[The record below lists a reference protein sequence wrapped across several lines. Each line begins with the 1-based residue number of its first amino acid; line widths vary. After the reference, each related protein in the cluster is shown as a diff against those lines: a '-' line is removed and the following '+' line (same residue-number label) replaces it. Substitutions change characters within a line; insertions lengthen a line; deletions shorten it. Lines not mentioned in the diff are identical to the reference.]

1 MRDAG
6 PTLEV
11 DLAGLRLRSPVIA
24 AAGCF
29 GTGREHVGL
38 VDASV
43 LGAVVSRSVTLA
55 PRRGSP
61 PPRVAETP
69 SGILWSVGLQNPGAA
84 AFVDEE
90 LPRLARAAPV
100 VVSVAGGSLE
110 EYVAVA
116 ARVHT
121 APGVVAIEVAL
132 DLPDEELDRPS
143 FCARP
148 DRAAEVAGAVARL
161 AHVPV
166 FAKLPGFLPT
176 LAETARACVRAGAHG
191 LSIGGGLPG
200 MAVDPARR
208 RPALGAV
215 TGWVSGPAVRPLAVR
230 ATFEVARELPE
241 VPVMAGGGVSNGD
254 EAVELLLAGAWA
266 VQVGTAILV
275 DPAAPATVA
284 EGISAHLAAAGLRSP
299 VDLRGRLA
307 LPGEEGPG

>member
-1 MRDAG
+1 MR

-11 DLAGLRLRSPVIA
+11 DLAGLRLRSPVVA

-29 GTGREHVGL
+29 GTGREHAGL
-38 VDASV
+38 VDASR
-43 LGAVVSRSVTLA
+43 LGAVVSRSITLG
-55 PRRGSP
+55 PRAGSP

-84 AFVDEE
+84 AFVEEE

-100 VVSVAGGSLE
+100 LVSVAGGSLE

-121 APGVVAIEVAL
+121 APGVVGLEVAL

-176 LAETARACVRAGAHG
+176 LEETARACVRAGVHG
-191 LSIGGGLPG
+191 LSVGGGLPG
-200 MAVDPARR
+200 MAVDPAGP

-215 TGWVSGPAVRPLAVR
+215 TGWVSGPAVRPVAVR
-230 ATFEVARELPE
+230 AAFELARALPE
-241 VPVMAGGGVSNGD
+241 VPLMVGGGVRTGE
-254 EAVELLLAGAWA
+254 EAVELMLAGAWA

-275 DPAAPATVA
+275 DPDAPARVA
-284 EGISAHLAAAGLRSP
+284 DGISAHLAAAGLRAP
-299 VDLRGRLA
+299 GDLRGRLA
-307 LPGEEGPG
+307 LPRPEGPG